1 MLYDED
7 SDFTVGGAGSGG
19 AVVFAGG
26 RFARVLVGMAGRIV
40 LFVALGRC
48 GITFK
53 AFQAASCLGR

>member
-19 AVVFAGG
+19 AVVFAGE

-40 LFVALGRC
+40 L
-48 GITFK
+48 
-53 AFQAASCLGR
+53 

>member
-19 AVVFAGG
+19 VFMLAGE
-26 RFARVLVGMAGRIV
+26 RFARILVGMAGWIV
-40 LFVALGRC
+40 LFVALGRS

-53 AFQAASCLGR
+53 AFQAASCLGG